1 MRRLCLTVLLLSL
14 AVAAPATAQKPTD
27 EKPDKAPVKGDEI
40 VVRGCISGSMLQSFD
55 TRRTDDAGKL
65 TGAITYRLIGPRQV
79 LRTLRNDHDK
89 HLENVTGILKSD
101 LPDDA
106 RGERGKRI
114 GNTRVFIGIGAPGQR
129 GNSPGDAMSH
139 MPVLEVISFEH
150 VAGSCG

>member
-27 EKPDKAPVKGDEI
+27 EKPDKPPVKGDEI
-40 VVRGCISGSMLQSFD
+40 VVRGCVSGSMLQSFD
-55 TRRTDDAGKL
+55 TRRIDNTGEL
-65 TGAITYRLIGPRQV
+65 TGAITYRLTGPRQIV
-79 LRTLRNDHDK
+79 RALRSDHNK
-89 HLENVTGILKSD
+89 HIEDVTGILKSD

-106 RGERGKRI
+106 NGARGKRI

-129 GNSPGDAMSH
+129 GNSPGDAMPH